1 MNDWVFGPSFEVPPQ
16 KKESVQTVVEVKQR
30 AKPGPKPHSI
40 GTDKFTVD
48 MKIDPELK
56 AMIMKAAKLKK
67 YGSKSAVVRA
77 ALSEFFDKQNEPPI
91 EPKIVV
97 ESTGLGVTVEPKIV
111 AGTIGAIHA
120 DDIKMPNEFLGLS
133 NENPFSVT
141 VGIYHI
147 PDAKQVPGWFK
158 RKMLKWCFGVEV
170 NV

>member
-1 MNDWVFGPSFEVPPQ
+1 MNDWVFGPSFESSDKGQQQ
-16 KKESVQTVVEVKQR
+16 KTESVQTVVEIKQR

-77 ALSEFFDKQNEPPI
+77 ALTEFFNKQNEPPI
-91 EPKIVV
+91 E
-97 ESTGLGVTVEPKIV
+97 SKIV
-111 AGTIGAIHA
+111 AGTIGAIHV